1 MLIRAAALTLAVLLT
16 ASATSFASDSETAAK
31 PTPAPLAGAVARA
44 AKDAEPTVTLWT
56 LSQQP
61 KRPSLLPVLYASY
74 LTLQAADI
82 VSTRKAISA
91 GAQEANPLMGA
102 GQMGTMIAAKAAAGA
117 STMYFTEKLWKKN
130 RMGAIVMMAALNGAT
145 AAIVAHNTR
154 NVRR

>member
-1 MLIRAAALTLAVLLT
+1 MLTRAAALTLTVLLT

-31 PTPAPLAGAVARA
+31 ATPIAGAIDRA

-61 KRPSLLPVLYASY
+61 KRPAVLPVLYASY

-82 VSTRKAISA
+82 VSTRKALSA
-91 GAQEANPLMGA
+91 GAHEANPLMGA
-102 GQMGTMIAAKAAAGA
+102 GQMGTMIIAKAAAGA

-130 RMGAIVMMAALNGAT
+130 RVGAIVVMAALNGAT

-154 NVRR
+154 NFRR